1 MVAAGRAA
9 RPQALDYL
17 LLGLL
22 GLLWGSSFLFIK
34 LAVATIP
41 PLSVAAGRLAC
52 GALLLWAATRAR
64 GIALPA
70 DPAAWRRVAGF
81 ALAGMVVPFALISW
95 GETRIDSGLTA
106 ILMAVIP
113 LGTVLLAHL
122 LQPDERL
129 DAGRLAGVALGL
141 GGILLL
147 VGPAALAGLG
157 RDLAGQLAVL
167 ASTLCYALA
176 GNLGRRLAPLGPERV
191 GAMALICGA
200 VMLAPVALA
209 VDRPWTA
216 PPSAGSLLALLALGT
231 VGTAGGYLVFF
242 RLLGRCGAGF
252 PSFVNFLVP
261 PVGVAWGVLL
271 LGEAPAPD
279 ALAALLVILLGVAMP
294 RLWPR
299 RVQA

>member
-1 MVAAGRAA
+1 MAVAGA

-22 GLLWGSSFLFIK
+22 GLLWGSSFLLIK

-52 GALLLWAATRAR
+52 GAALLWASAGVR
-64 GIALPA
+64 GIALPR
-70 DPAAWRRVAGF
+70 DLSAWGRVAGF
-81 ALAGMVVPFALISW
+81 AVAGLVLPFALISW

-106 ILMAVIP
+106 ILMAVVP
-113 LGTVLLAHL
+113 LGTVLLAHV
-122 LQPDERL
+122 LQPDEPL
-129 DAGRLAGVALGL
+129 DAGRLVGVGLGL

-157 RDLAGQLAVL
+157 SDVAGQLAVL
-167 ASTLCYALA
+167 GATLCYAVA
-176 GNLGRRLAPLGPERV
+176 GNLGRRLRPLGTERT

-200 VMLAPVALA
+200 VLLVPAALLIE
-209 VDRPWTA
+209 RPWTA
-216 PPSAGSLLALLALGT
+216 PASTASLLALLGLG
-231 VGTAGGYLVFF
+231 VLGTAGGYLVFF
-242 RLLGRCGAGF
+242 RLLARCGAGF

-271 LGEAPAPD
+271 LGEAPSHS
-279 ALAALLVILLGVAMP
+279 ALVALGIILAGVAMP

-299 RVQA
+299 RPQA

>member
-1 MVAAGRAA
+1 MAAAGHAA

-22 GLLWGSSFLFIK
+22 ALLWGSSFLFIK
-34 LAVATIP
+34 LAVATVP
-41 PLSVAAGRLAC
+41 PLSVAAGRLAL
-52 GALLLWAATRAR
+52 GAALLWLAARAR

-70 DPAAWRRVAGF
+70 DAAAWRGAAGF
-81 ALAGMVVPFALISW
+81 ALAGLAVPFVLLSW

-106 ILMAVIP
+106 ILMAVVP

-129 DAGRLAGVALGL
+129 DAGRVAGVALGL
-141 GGILLL
+141 AGILLL

-157 RDLAGQLAVL
+157 RGLAGQLAVL
-167 ASTLCYALA
+167 GSTLCYALA
-176 GNLGRRLAPLGPERV
+176 GNLGRRLSSLGPERL

-200 VMLAPVALA
+200 AMLVPLAL
-209 VDRPWTA
+209 VLDRPWTVPA
-216 PPSAGSLLALLALGT
+216 SRGSLLALLALGV

-242 RLLGRCGAGF
+242 RLLARCGAGF

-261 PVGVAWGVLL
+261 PIGVAWGVLL
-271 LGEAPAPD
+271 LDEAPSPH
-279 ALAALLVILLGVAMP
+279 ALVALVVILLGVAMP

-299 RVQA
+299 RARA